1 MNKKDKEQW
10 QIEFTRKVCRE
21 HKLRYKIK
29 DEALYLFVSPFGH
42 YMRSCLSLLDYDSKE
57 DILDM
62 VEREIYTW
70 QI

>member
-1 MNKKDKEQW
+1 MKEQW

-21 HKLRYKIK
+21 RKLRYKIK
-29 DEALYLFVSPFGH
+29 GEALYLFVPQFGH
-42 YMRSCLSLLDYDSKE
+42 YMQSCFSLLNFDSKD

-62 VEREIYTW
+62 IEKEIYTW

>member
-1 MNKKDKEQW
+1 MKEQW
-10 QIEFTRKVCRE
+10 QIEFARKVCRE

-29 DEALYLFVSPFGH
+29 DEALYLFVPQVGH
-42 YMRSCLSLLDYDSKE
+42 YIRSCYTLLEYSSKD
-57 DILDM
+57 DILDI